1 MGVLC
6 LSLGV
11 MGKVAG
17 ALMIANALFNV
28 YVMCKYPEF
37 QKYRPSTAEEV
48 RSLHPSTLWPG

>member
-1 MGVLC
+1 
-6 LSLGV
+6 

-48 RSLHPSTLWPG
+48 RILHPSTM